1 MEKTLKGGK
10 ERGERYFMRNY
21 IKKIISNIFIGVK
34 YLKKKEKRFD
44 NPFLWFLELKLPL
57 RNVNPSKEDGLQL
70 NNHTG

>member
-1 MEKTLKGGK
+1 MEKTPKGGK

-34 YLKKKEKRFD
+34 YLKKREKRFD
-44 NPFLWFLELKLPL
+44 NPFLWFLELLPL